1 MPEGD
6 TLWCIAQNIDGQD
19 PQERAAPPIAH
30 CGRRRFVMPESQTT
44 TAMVTNYQ
52 NILFDIEGQIAIVT
66 LNRPQRR
73 NALSLELMTELIDC
87 LNEIGRDR
95 TLRVVLLRA
104 AGKVF
109 SSGHDLS
116 EMVGRNINEYRQV
129 FDVCTEL
136 MTKVQSIPQPVI
148 AEVQGIATAA
158 GCQLV
163 ATCDLAV
170 ASDQAAFA
178 TPGVKI
184 GLFCTTPMVALSRAV
199 GRKRALQ
206 MLLTGE
212 MVSAVTAA
220 EWGLINMIVPAEELA
235 EQCRNLAARIAE
247 ASSLTVALG
256 KQAFYTQI
264 DLDQPKAYAYAKE
277 VMSMNALAAD
287 AQEGISAFL
296 EKRRACWTG
305 K

>member
-1 MPEGD
+1 
-6 TLWCIAQNIDGQD
+6 
-19 PQERAAPPIAH
+19 
-30 CGRRRFVMPESQTT
+30 MPESQVAAATD
-44 TAMVTNYQ
+44 ARYR
-52 NILFDIEGQIAIVT
+52 NILFDTDGQIAIVT

-87 LNEIGRDR
+87 LNEIARDPN
-95 TLRVVLLRA
+95 LRVVLLRA

-116 EMVGRNINEYRQV
+116 EMVGRDITEYRNL

-136 MTKVQSIPQPVI
+136 MTRVQSIPQPVI

-163 ATCDLAV
+163 ATCDLVV
-170 ASDQAAFA
+170 ASSEAAFA

-212 MVSAVTAA
+212 MIPATTAA
-220 EWGLINMIVPAEELA
+220 EWGLVNLVVSAEELA
-235 EQCRNLAARIAE
+235 EHCRNLATRIAE

>member
-1 MPEGD
+1 MSQALASPTSSKYQTILCDTEGP
-6 TLWCIAQNIDGQD
+6 LA
-19 PQERAAPPIAH
+19 
-30 CGRRRFVMPESQTT
+30 
-44 TAMVTNYQ
+44 
-52 NILFDIEGQIAIVT
+52 LVT

-87 LNEIGRDR
+87 LNEIGRNR
-95 TLRVVLLRA
+95 ELRVVVLRA

-116 EMVGRNINEYRQV
+116 EMAGRDINEYRQV
-129 FDVCTEL
+129 FAVCTEL
-136 MTKVQSIPQPVI
+136 MTCVQSIPQPVI
-148 AEVQGIATAA
+148 AEVQGVATAA

-170 ASDQAAFA
+170 AADVAAFA

-184 GLFCTTPMVALSRAV
+184 GLFCTTPMVALTRAI
-199 GRKRALQ
+199 GRKRAMQ

-212 MVSAVTAA
+212 MVDAAKAADWGLVNLVVPAA
-220 EWGLINMIVPAEELA
+220 ELEEQARKLA
-235 EQCRNLAARIAE
+235 MRIAE

-256 KQAFYTQI
+256 KQAFYTQV

-296 EKRRACWTG
+296 EKRPACWTG

>member
-1 MPEGD
+1 MAYENLLLEHEGP
-6 TLWCIAQNIDGQD
+6 LAVI
-19 PQERAAPPIAH
+19 
-30 CGRRRFVMPESQTT
+30 
-44 TAMVTNYQ
+44 
-52 NILFDIEGQIAIVT
+52 T

-73 NALSLELMTELIDC
+73 NALSLELMQELIDC
-87 LNEIGRDR
+87 LDTVGKDQAV
-95 TLRVVLLRA
+95 RVVILAA

-116 EMVGRNINEYRQV
+116 QMVGKDINYYRNV

-163 ATCDLAV
+163 ATCDLAI
-170 ASDQAAFA
+170 ACEEAAFA

-184 GLFCTTPMVALSRAV
+184 GLFCSTPMVALSRAV

-206 MLLTGE
+206 MLLTGD
-212 MVSAVTAA
+212 MVPATIAA
-220 EWGLINMIVPAEELA
+220 EWGLVNNVVPATELKT
-235 EQCRNLAARIAE
+235 ETRTLANRIAQ
-247 ASSLTVALG
+247 ASPLTVGIG
-256 KQAFYTQI
+256 KQAFYAQI

-277 VMSMNALAAD
+277 VMSMNSLAAD

-296 EKRRACWTG
+296 EKRAACWAG